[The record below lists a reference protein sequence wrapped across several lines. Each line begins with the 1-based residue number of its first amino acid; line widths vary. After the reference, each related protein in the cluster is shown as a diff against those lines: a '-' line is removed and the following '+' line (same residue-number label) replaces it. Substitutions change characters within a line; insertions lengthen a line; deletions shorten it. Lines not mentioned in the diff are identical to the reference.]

1 MARTKPKPAL
11 HPSRTPTNPALASTS
26 SSSSSSTSPRAQ
38 QPELVPV
45 RHYLPR
51 VPLQLFAVAFSL
63 VAASTSQDKA
73 LPSPARFVH
82 ALVRQP
88 LQTLPVV
95 CAALAAI
102 QTWFAYSLRSNRL
115 ASLDRAKSKGHPP
128 AAPPAPPAAAAAR
141 GTGFRGSL
149 GTMWDAAMRGEAPTE
164 ALWKKRAARRG
175 SQGKAA
181 IDTSVRPRSS
191 LSLPLGR
198 SPRPDSASLRPQF
211 VGEAIMVT
219 WLGTLAI
226 HACTVLLGAPLTTCA
241 PSRARAHS
249 LERCRT
255 DASLSCARSNLP
267 TTYLFS
273 LLVSILAVLP
283 LAIAL
288 PLSDTS
294 ARFVWL
300 RLASTFTCVS
310 PLSPL
315 SPLKE
320 RVADEGALAARSP
333 TDDLELALFAPAI
346 GTLVGAWLGAVPIP
360 LDWDRPWQVR
370 LLVFSLFGVSL
381 IESRT

>member
-1 MARTKPKPAL
+1 MARSKPRAAL
-11 HPSRTPTNPALASTS
+11 QPSRTPSNPALAPS
-26 SSSSSSTSPRAQ
+26 SSSSPSSTSPRVQ

-63 VAASTSQDKA
+63 VAASTSQGKA

-115 ASLDRAKSKGHPP
+115 ASLERAKHKGAP
-128 AAPPAPPAAAAAR
+128 APPAPPAPAAASR

-164 ALWKKRAARRG
+164 ALWKKRTARRG

-181 IDTSVRPRSS
+181 IDTS
-191 LSLPLGR
+191 
-198 SPRPDSASLRPQF
+198 F

-226 HACTVLLGAPLTTCA
+226 HACTVLLGAPLYT
-241 PSRARAHS
+241 
-249 LERCRT
+249 
-255 DASLSCARSNLP
+255 NLP
-267 TTYLFS
+267 STYLFS
-273 LLVSILAVLP
+273 LLVSILAILP

-300 RLASTFTCVS
+300 RLASTFT
-310 PLSPL
+310 P
-315 SPLKE
+315 
-320 RVADEGALAARSP
+320 A
-333 TDDLELALFAPAI
+333 DDLELALFAPAL
-346 GTLVGAWLGAVPIP
+346 GTLAGAWLGAVPIP
-360 LDWDRPWQVR
+360 LDWDRPWQQWPTTPVLGALAGHALGSLVALARIAYGGIVR
-370 LLVFSLFGVSL
+370 AAVDVLEEAGQQQQQQQRGAEQAKEGARRK
-381 IESRT
+381 IKGQ

>member
-1 MARTKPKPAL
+1 MARSKPKSAL
-11 HPSRTPTNPALASTS
+11 QPSRTPSNPPLS
-26 SSSSSSTSPRAQ
+26 SSSSSSTSTSPRVQ

-63 VAASTSQDKA
+63 VAASTSQGKDLA
-73 LPSPARFVH
+73 APARFVQ

-88 LQTLPVV
+88 LHTLPVV

-102 QTWFAYSLRSNRL
+102 QTWFAYSLRSNRI
-115 ASLDRAKSKGHPP
+115 ASLERLKHKANPDAP
-128 AAPPAPPAAAAAR
+128 APPAPSRASTR

-175 SQGKAA
+175 NHAKAA
-181 IDTSVRPRSS
+181 LDTS
-191 LSLPLGR
+191 
-198 SPRPDSASLRPQF
+198 F

-226 HACTVLLGAPLTTCA
+226 HACTVLLGAPLTT
-241 PSRARAHS
+241 
-249 LERCRT
+249 
-255 DASLSCARSNLP
+255 NLP
-267 TTYLFS
+267 STYLFS
-273 LLVSILAVLP
+273 LLVSILAILP

-300 RLASTFTCVS
+300 RLASTFT
-310 PLSPL
+310 
-315 SPLKE
+315 
-320 RVADEGALAARSP
+320 P
-333 TDDLELALFAPAI
+333 TDDLELALFAPAL

-360 LDWDRPWQVR
+360 LDWDRPWQQWPTTPVLGALAGHALGSLVALARIAYGGIVR
-370 LLVFSLFGVSL
+370 AAVDVLEEAGQQQRGVEQGQQEGARRK
-381 IESRT
+381 IEGQ